1 MNHLKLNNS
10 LKSYIKRHDL
20 KHKPKSSNK
29 LSVDN
34 VIPGNFADGGN
45 SVVTPANANGFSTIT
60 FADVGDTATLIFTG
74 SKWNIVSSHSVT
86 IA

>member
-1 MNHLKLNNS
+1 M
-10 LKSYIKRHDL
+10 I
-20 KHKPKSSNK
+20 
-29 LSVDN
+29 
-34 VIPGNFADGGN
+34 ADGGN

-74 SKWNIVSSHSVT
+74 NKWNILSSHSVT

>member
-1 MNHLKLNNS
+1 MTS
-10 LKSYIKRHDL
+10 
-20 KHKPKSSNK
+20 
-29 LSVDN
+29 
-34 VIPGNFADGGN
+34 DGGD

-74 SKWNIVSSHSVT
+74 NKWNILSSHSVT